1 MPDTLTVEQE
11 QVCPTLTNVGGASL
25 PRVLP
30 ENDHQTPDT
39 RATTERLE
47 SDSQRFLRKLFSD
60 ASVDAPVRY
69 AIAGRAVGP
78 NRSRIASDWV
88 Q

>member
-1 MPDTLTVEQE
+1 MERVTRPDTLTLEQE

-47 SDSQRFLRKLFSD
+47 SDSERFSEKSFVD
-60 ASVDAPVRY
+60 GSVDGVDAY
-69 AIAGRAVGP
+69 A
-78 NRSRIASDWV
+78 
-88 Q
+88 